1 MYMEILIIIIT
12 LVLIFK
18 GSSQLFK
25 RPTINTYL
33 AKDYQL
39 MDATLLAIEPMMVL
53 DTEYSPPQSHPG
65 FEATFRVYPAIDKKP
80 YRATVQRIVPPG
92 KEFPKVGCTMKIYV
106 HKQFRQVVFI
116 PLSDDELPPS

>member
-1 MYMEILIIIIT
+1 MYLEILITIIT
-12 LVLIFK
+12 IVIIFK
-18 GSSQLFK
+18 GSSKLLK

-53 DTEYSPPQSHPG
+53 DTEYTPPQSHPG

-80 YRATVQRIVPPG
+80 YLATVQRVLPPG
-92 KEFPKVGCTMKIYV
+92 KECPQKGSTMKIYV

-116 PLSDDELPPS
+116 PLSDDELPPN